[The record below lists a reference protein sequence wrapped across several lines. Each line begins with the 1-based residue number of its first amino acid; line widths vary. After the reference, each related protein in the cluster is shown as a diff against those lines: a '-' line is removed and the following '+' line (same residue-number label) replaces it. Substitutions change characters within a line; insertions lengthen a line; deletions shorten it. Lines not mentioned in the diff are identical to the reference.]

1 VKPSVTDLET
11 PFRFTPASIEAMA
24 ADDLVRQSQREIA
37 HLVNEVASAARTDQT
52 PRQFSRLLVDR
63 TLRALVAQGVV
74 LWQYKSTSATQS
86 ARPFPIDRCGTTTD
100 QTLTKNQALV
110 VADLV
115 SEVAEMGVPVVV
127 PPTPIEDLDPSTTQ
141 AINPTSYPL
150 AIVPVPM
157 ATAMD
162 GGYAI
167 GVFLEPGGNVATQR
181 GYLRFIAQMADLA
194 GGYFAANHSR
204 HLQRLCDWS
213 KTVDQELATLS
224 TLNRSID
231 IHDRLVDVVAEQFRF
246 DRVVLCRLHR
256 KGHRSEIVSA
266 SHCDHVDR
274 HSHAAGEILALAHQW
289 DKNDSKPDLSSDN
302 LLYRTW
308 IQESG
313 DSSAIHEILSLS
325 KFAEVDCGQSHKSK
339 SHESKSHESKSHE
352 SKSHESKSHESKSL
366 ESKSLVSKSTQTGSN
381 VTPVPSSFTW
391 VLVAT
396 RLDGTR
402 LSDAARRPMD
412 RWIAQA
418 HAAAMR
424 EHRLE
429 SIPWGR
435 LLAGSERTRRGRLRT
450 VITSITIAATL
461 AGAMFLPMP
470 LSLTV
475 PAVLMPEQ
483 LQTVFSPRDSVVET
497 VHVTHDQEVKPG
509 DPLITLR
516 SPEMDEDRI
525 RLQGRQNVLRQRRI
539 SISNDLV
546 GAGDRRRQDQ
556 LQSEQIMID
565 EEIAAVTAE
574 LESLDRW
581 SEELTLRSRV
591 AGRVDAWQ
599 IEQTLQSRP
608 IRRGD
613 LILRVLP
620 ETSDWT
626 LQANVPMS
634 DVGKINR
641 AVTNQTLSAQ
651 VIIDGSDHDWVPLVW
666 DRLGPARRPSKDE
679 TSLPLH
685 QVCFRLGGDQ
695 RPDDVAWRSD
705 ASGQIM
711 IRCGWIS
718 LGRWMWGDSID
729 QAQKKF
735 THWFGGGDQP

>member
-1 VKPSVTDLET
+1 VKPSLTDLET
-11 PFRFTPASIEAMA
+11 PFRFTPASIEATA

-37 HLVNEVASAARTDQT
+37 RLVNEVANAARTDQT

-63 TLRALVAQGVV
+63 TLRALVAQGVI
-74 LWQYKSTSATQS
+74 LWQYKSTSSTQS

-167 GVFLEPGGNVATQR
+167 GVFLEPGGNIATQR

-213 KTVDQELATLS
+213 NTVDRELATLS
-224 TLNRSID
+224 TLNRSVD
-231 IHDRLVDVVAEQFRF
+231 IRDRLVDVVAEQFRF
-246 DRVVLCRLHR
+246 DRVVLCRLHSKR
-256 KGHRSEIVSA
+256 HRSEIISA

-289 DKNDSKPDLSSDN
+289 DQEDSKQDSSSDN

-313 DSSAIHEILSLS
+313 DSSAIHEILSLA
-325 KFAEVDCGQSHKSK
+325 KFSEADSEQ
-339 SHESKSHESKSHE
+339 
-352 SKSHESKSHESKSL
+352 SL
-366 ESKSLVSKSTQTGSN
+366 ESRSTESRLTETRLTETGSK
-381 VTPVPSSFTW
+381 VTAVPSSFTW

-412 RWIAQA
+412 RWISQA

-435 LLAGSERTRRGRLRT
+435 LLADSERTRRGRLRT

-546 GAGDRRRQDQ
+546 GVSDRRRQDQ

-574 LESLDRW
+574 LESQGRW

-620 ETSDWT
+620 ETSHWT

-641 AVTNQTLSAQ
+641 AVANQTLSAQ

-666 DRLGPARRPSKDE
+666 DRLGPARRPSKDD
-679 TSLPLH
+679 TILPLH

-711 IRCGWIS
+711 IQCGWIS

-729 QAQKKF
+729 KAHKKF
-735 THWFGGGDQP
+735 THWFGGGNQP